1 MTTLFNRLKLNLYNM
16 KKISI
21 INSSIVLC
29 PLGYYFTLFNDNDEV
44 RYCSADEDE
53 YYETYDACIEA
64 LHCFIN

>member
-1 MTTLFNRLKLNLYNM
+1 ME
-16 KKISI
+16 KISI